1 MQDRTPNMPQGYR
14 IKRQRNNYLNGDQLQ
29 DDEDVF
35 KMSIH
40 SSSNKSP
47 IKPSDNKS
55 KRNASTA
62 NKLTDMERI
71 SHRSKRSPKLA
82 KSNAS
87 SNSLSGSR
95 RTK

>member
-1 MQDRTPNMPQGYR
+1 MQDRTPLGYR
-14 IKRQRNNYLNGDQLQ
+14 IKKQRNNYLNEDQLQ

-47 IKPSDNKS
+47 NKQTENRS

-62 NKLTDMERI
+62 NRINDAERI
-71 SHRSKRSPKLA
+71 SHRSKRSPQLG

>member
-1 MQDRTPNMPQGYR
+1 MQDRTPNMPLGYR
-14 IKRQRNNYLNGDQLQ
+14 IKKQRNNYLNDDQLQ

-47 IKPSDNKS
+47 NRVTDNKS

-62 NKLTDMERI
+62 NKVIDMERI

-95 RTK
+95 KTK